1 MASTEQITQRVVGR
15 VREVQGQVVSVLCE
29 NSYRPPIRELL
40 LSEKDNSVRF
50 EAYAYENDRSL
61 KCLLFSDN
69 SMVGRGDIVIST
81 GQEIMVPVGTS
92 VLGRTIDLF
101 GTPEDGQGPIE
112 SAAWKS
118 IHSSTIVT
126 FADSFV
132 KPEILETGIKVIDFF
147 TPIPKGGKLLLVGG
161 AGVGK
166 TVLLS
171 ELLQGMLEDK
181 ESVAI
186 FAGIGER
193 SREGHEL
200 WRWLHDT
207 GTLDRV
213 VLMMGAIHRNAA
225 VRFRTADAATALVEY
240 YRDDERKNVIFFVDN
255 VYRFLQ
261 AGSEL
266 SSIAGEMPSEFGYQ
280 PMLQSDIARF
290 EDKLKSSE
298 SNFVTSVQTMYV
310 PADEMAD
317 PTISATIPYVDA
329 ALILSRA
336 VAQQGRYPAIDFMR
350 SRSQMIDKTI
360 IGTEH
365 YDAVTRSFEVLSEH
379 ERLSRIV
386 SIVGKDELSEEKRV
400 RYERG
405 QKLLNYF
412 TQPFFSTEVQTG
424 RKGQRVTKK
433 QTVLDV
439 LDILNGK
446 YDHVS
451 TESFMYRGRAGEHD
465 TVNI

>member
-1 MASTEQITQRVVGR
+1 MATAEQLTRRVVGR
-15 VREVQGQVVSVLCE
+15 VREVRGQIVSVLCE

-40 LSEKDNSVRF
+40 QSESDTSVRF

-61 KCLLFSDN
+61 TCLLFSEN
-69 SMVGRGDIVIST
+69 SRVGRGDIVIST
-81 GQEIMVPVGTS
+81 GQEIMVPVGQS
-92 VLGRTIDLF
+92 VLGRAIDLF
-101 GTPEDGQGPIE
+101 GSAEDGQGPVE
-112 SAAWKS
+112 STTWKS
-118 IHSSTIVT
+118 IHSSEIVSLAESYT
-126 FADSFV
+126 SPDV
-132 KPEILETGIKVIDFF
+132 LETGIKVIDFF

-171 ELLQGMLEDK
+171 ELIQGMLKD
-181 ESVAI
+181 VNTVGI

-200 WRWLHDT
+200 WRWLHES
-207 GTLDRV
+207 GTLQKV

-240 YRDDERKNVIFFVDN
+240 FRDEEQKNVLFFVDN

-266 SSIAGEMPSEFGYQ
+266 STIAGEMPSEFGYQ

-290 EDKLKSSE
+290 EDKLKSNQTE
-298 SNFVTSVQTMYV
+298 YVTSIQTMYV

-329 ALILSRA
+329 MLVLSRA

-350 SRSQMIDKTI
+350 SRSQMINKNS
-360 IGTEH
+360 IGAKH
-365 YDAVTRSFEVLSEH
+365 YDTVTRTFEVLSEH

-386 SIVGKDELSEEKRV
+386 SIVGKDELSEEKRIKFD
-400 RYERG
+400 RG
-405 QKLLNYF
+405 QKILNYF
-412 TQPFFSTEVQTG
+412 TQPFFATEIQTG
-424 RKGQRVTKK
+424 RKGQSVPRI
-433 QTVLDV
+433 QTIQDV
-439 LDILNGK
+439 SDILDGK
-446 YDHVS
+446 YDHVAA
-451 TESFMYRGRAGEHD
+451 EQIMFRGQIDSELKK
-465 TVNI
+465 